1 MMRIGALY
9 HAAGQLKALHGG
21 GACAHRPGKI
31 GRDEMATLTQTT
43 QGAARILRYANPP
56 RHYMTA
62 EGSAL
67 IRDAVLAAAADP
79 AIRAIILTGT
89 DDVFVR
95 HYDVG
100 EIIAV
105 GEAVRAGQLRP
116 EDFER
121 GGFADMI
128 RAVFEAPK
136 PVIAAINGVC
146 MGGGF
151 ELALACDLRVAAAS
165 VPLIGLPET
174 RIGIFPGGGGTQR
187 LPRMIGEAR
196 ALEFVLRGQTVDAA
210 GSLSLGL
217 VHAVVDDALTHA
229 MSWASEFA
237 ARGAEGLA
245 HAKRLVRGALTW
257 GLADGTREEQH
268 GFHTV
273 LLADSAMAAMRNFLA
288 TGEDIT
294 R

>member
-1 MMRIGALY
+1 
-9 HAAGQLKALHGG
+9 
-21 GACAHRPGKI
+21 
-31 GRDEMATLTQTT
+31 MASITAETH
-43 QGAARILRYANPP
+43 GAARLIRYDIPP

-62 EGSAL
+62 VGAGL
-67 IRDAVLAAAADP
+67 ILADVQAAVADP
-79 AIRAIILTGT
+79 AIRVLVLAGT

-95 HYDVG
+95 HYDVA

-105 GEAVRAGQLRP
+105 GEVVRAGQLKP

-128 RAVFEAPK
+128 QAVFNSPK

-151 ELALACDLRVAAAS
+151 ELALACDLRIAGNQ

-196 ALEFVLRGQTVDAA
+196 ALEFILRGQTVDAEGA
-210 GSLSLGL
+210 LALGL
-217 VHAVVDDALTHA
+217 VNAVAADAVTDALA
-229 MSWASEFA
+229 LAAELS

-257 GLADGTREEQH
+257 GLVDGTREEQH
-268 GFHTV
+268 GFHAV
-273 LLADSAMAAMRNFLA
+273 LKADSAMAAMNDFLA
-288 TGEDIT
+288 NGEDIT

>member
-1 MMRIGALY
+1 MTEVSA
-9 HAAGQLKALHGG
+9 
-21 GACAHRPGKI
+21 
-31 GRDEMATLTQTT
+31 ETL
-43 QGAARILRYANPP
+43 GPVCLIRYANPP

-62 EGSAL
+62 EGSGL
-67 IRDAVLAAAADP
+67 MLAAVQAAVADP
-79 AIRAIILTGT
+79 AIRVIVLTGT
-89 DDVFVR
+89 DEVFVR
-95 HYDVG
+95 HYDVS
-100 EIIAV
+100 EIVAV
-105 GEAVRAGQLRP
+105 GEAVRAGQLKP

-128 RAVFEAPK
+128 QAVFNSPK

-151 ELALACDLRVAAAS
+151 ELALACDLRIAGNQ

-187 LPRMIGEAR
+187 LPRIIGEAR
-196 ALEFVLRGQTVDAA
+196 ALEFILRGQTVDAEGA
-210 GSLSLGL
+210 LALGL
-217 VHAVVDDALTHA
+217 VNAVAADSVTEALA
-229 MSWASEFA
+229 VAVQLSERA
-237 ARGAEGLA
+237 PEGLA

-257 GLADGTREEQH
+257 GLEAGTREEQH
-268 GFHTV
+268 GFHAV
-273 LLADSAMAAMRNFLA
+273 LKADSAMAAMKDFLA

>member
-1 MMRIGALY
+1 
-9 HAAGQLKALHGG
+9 
-21 GACAHRPGKI
+21 
-31 GRDEMATLTQTT
+31 MATVTT
-43 QGAARILRYANPP
+43 STEGAARVIRYANPP

-62 EGSAL
+62 EGAGL
-67 IRDAVLAAAADP
+67 MCAAVAEAAADP
-79 AIRAIILTGT
+79 AIRVLILTGT
-89 DDVFVR
+89 EDVFVR
-95 HYDVG
+95 HYDVA
-100 EIIAV
+100 EIVAI
-105 GEAVRAGQLRP
+105 GEAVQAGQLKP

-121 GGFADMI
+121 GSFADMI
-128 RAVFEAPK
+128 RAVFESPK

-151 ELALACDLRVAAAS
+151 ELALACDLRIAGNQ

-196 ALEFVLRGQTVDAA
+196 ALEFILRGQTVDAEGA
-210 GSLSLGL
+210 LALGL
-217 VHAVVDDALTHA
+217 VNTVAADAVGEALILA
-229 MSWASEFA
+229 GELGQ
-237 ARGAEGLA
+237 RGAEGLA

-257 GLADGTREEQH
+257 GLEAGTREEQH
-268 GFHTV
+268 GFHAV
-273 LLADSAMAAMRNFLA
+273 LKADNAMAAMKDFLA

>member
-1 MMRIGALY
+1 MAKVTADTKGAVRL
-9 HAAGQLKALHGG
+9 
-21 GACAHRPGKI
+21 I
-31 GRDEMATLTQTT
+31 
-43 QGAARILRYANPP
+43 RYANPP

-62 EGSAL
+62 EGSGLMTSA
-67 IRDAVLAAAADP
+67 ISEAVADP
-79 AIRAIILTGT
+79 AMRVIVLTGT
-89 DDVFVR
+89 EDVFVR
-95 HYDVG
+95 HYDVS
-100 EIIAV
+100 EIVAV
-105 GEAVRAGQLRP
+105 GEAVRAGQLKP

-128 RAVFEAPK
+128 RAVFESPK

-151 ELALACDLRVAAAS
+151 ELALACDLRIAAAS

-196 ALEFVLRGQTVDAA
+196 ALEFILRGQTVDAA
-210 GSLSLGL
+210 GAKELGL
-217 VHAVVDDALTHA
+217 VNAVAPDAVAAALELA
-229 MSWASEFA
+229 AELA

-257 GLADGTREEQH
+257 GLEAGTREEQH
-268 GFHTV
+268 GFHAV
-273 LLADSAMAAMRNFLA
+273 LKADSAMAAMKDFLA

>member
-1 MMRIGALY
+1 MADVTTETHGAIRL
-9 HAAGQLKALHGG
+9 
-21 GACAHRPGKI
+21 I
-31 GRDEMATLTQTT
+31 
-43 QGAARILRYANPP
+43 RYANPP
-56 RHYMTA
+56 RHYMNA
-62 EGSAL
+62 EGCGLMRAA
-67 IRDAVLAAAADP
+67 IDAAVADP
-79 AIRAIILTGT
+79 AIRVLVLTGT
-89 DDVFVR
+89 GDVFVR

-105 GEAVRAGQLRP
+105 GEAVREGQLKP

-128 RAVFEAPK
+128 QAVFNSPK

-151 ELALACDLRVAAAS
+151 ELALACDLRITQS
-165 VPLIGLPET
+165 RVPLIGLPET

-196 ALEFVLRGQTVDAA
+196 ALEFILRGQTVDAEGA
-210 GSLSLGL
+210 LGLGL
-217 VHAVVDDALTHA
+217 VNAIAADAVGEALKIA
-229 MSWASEFA
+229 GELSQ
-237 ARGAEGLA
+237 RGAEGLA

-257 GLADGTREEQH
+257 GLVDGTREEQH
-268 GFHTV
+268 GFHAV
-273 LLADSAMAAMRNFLA
+273 LKADSAMDAMKDFLA
-288 TGEDIT
+288 NGEDIT

>member
-1 MMRIGALY
+1 MAEVTTETLGATRL
-9 HAAGQLKALHGG
+9 
-21 GACAHRPGKI
+21 I
-31 GRDEMATLTQTT
+31 
-43 QGAARILRYANPP
+43 RYANPP

-62 EGSAL
+62 EGAGL
-67 IRDAVLAAAADP
+67 MLAAVQAAIADP
-79 AIRAIILTGT
+79 AIRVLVLTGT
-89 DDVFVR
+89 DGVFVR
-95 HYDVG
+95 HYDVA
-100 EIIAV
+100 EIVAV
-105 GEAVRAGQLRP
+105 GEAVRAGHLMP

-128 RAVFEAPK
+128 RAVFNSPK

-151 ELALACDLRVAAAS
+151 ELALACDLRIAQNR

-196 ALEFVLRGQTVDAA
+196 ALEFILRGQTVDAEGA
-210 GSLSLGL
+210 LALGL
-217 VHAVVDDALTHA
+217 VNSVAADAVAEALA
-229 MSWASEFA
+229 LA
-237 ARGAEGLA
+237 AELSTRGAEGLA

-257 GLADGTREEQH
+257 GLEDGTREEQH
-268 GFHTV
+268 GFHAV
-273 LLADSAMAAMRNFLA
+273 LKANSAMAAMKDFLA

-294 R
+294 Q

>member
-1 MMRIGALY
+1 MASVTISTEGATRL
-9 HAAGQLKALHGG
+9 
-21 GACAHRPGKI
+21 I
-31 GRDEMATLTQTT
+31 
-43 QGAARILRYANPP
+43 RYANPP

-62 EGSAL
+62 EGAGL
-67 IRDAVLAAAADP
+67 MLAAVQAAVADP
-79 AIRAIILTGT
+79 AIRVIVLTGT

-95 HYDVG
+95 HYDVS
-100 EIIAV
+100 EIVAV
-105 GEAVRAGQLRP
+105 GEAVRSGQLKP

-128 RAVFEAPK
+128 QAVFNSPK

-151 ELALACDLRVAAAS
+151 EFALACDLRIVANR

-196 ALEFVLRGQTVDAA
+196 ALEFILRGQTVDAEGA
-210 GSLSLGL
+210 LELGL
-217 VHAVVDDALTHA
+217 VNAVAADAVAEALA
-229 MSWASEFA
+229 IAAELS

-257 GLADGTREEQH
+257 GLEAGTREEQH
-268 GFHTV
+268 GFHAV
-273 LLADSAMAAMRNFLA
+273 LKADSAMAAMKGFLA

>member
-1 MMRIGALY
+1 MANVETETHGATRL
-9 HAAGQLKALHGG
+9 
-21 GACAHRPGKI
+21 I
-31 GRDEMATLTQTT
+31 
-43 QGAARILRYANPP
+43 RYANPP

-62 EGSAL
+62 AGAGL
-67 IRDAVLAAAADP
+67 MLAAVEAAVADP
-79 AIRAIILTGT
+79 AIRVLVLTGT
-89 DDVFVR
+89 EDVFVR
-95 HYDVG
+95 HYDVA
-100 EIIAV
+100 EIVAV
-105 GEAVRAGQLRP
+105 GEAVQAAQLKP

-128 RAVFEAPK
+128 RAVFESPK

-151 ELALACDLRVAAAS
+151 ELALACDLRIAGNQ

-196 ALEFVLRGQTVDAA
+196 ALEFVLRGQTVDAQGA
-210 GSLSLGL
+210 LALGL
-217 VHAVVDDALTHA
+217 VNAVAADAVAEALA
-229 MSWASEFA
+229 IAAELS

-257 GLADGTREEQH
+257 GLVDGTREEQH
-268 GFHTV
+268 GFHAV
-273 LLADSAMAAMRNFLA
+273 LKSESAMTAMKDFLA
-288 TGEDIT
+288 NGEDIT

>member
-1 MMRIGALY
+1 
-9 HAAGQLKALHGG
+9 
-21 GACAHRPGKI
+21 
-31 GRDEMATLTQTT
+31 MAEVTT
-43 QGAARILRYANPP
+43 ETHSATRLIRYANPP

-62 EGSAL
+62 EGAGL
-67 IRDAVLAAAADP
+67 MLAAVQAAIADP
-79 AIRAIILTGT
+79 AIRVLVLTGT
-89 DDVFVR
+89 DGVFVR
-95 HYDVG
+95 HYDVA
-100 EIIAV
+100 EIVAV
-105 GEAVRAGQLRP
+105 GEAVRAGHLKP

-128 RAVFEAPK
+128 GAVFNSSK

-151 ELALACDLRVAAAS
+151 ELALACDLRIAQNR

-174 RIGIFPGGGGTQR
+174 RVGIFPGGGGTQR

-196 ALEFVLRGQTVDAA
+196 ALEFILRGQTVDAEGA
-210 GSLSLGL
+210 LALGL
-217 VHAVVDDALTHA
+217 VNTVAADAVAEALA
-229 MSWASEFA
+229 LAAELS

-245 HAKRLVRGALTW
+245 QAKRLVRGALTW
-257 GLADGTREEQH
+257 GLEDGTREEQH
-268 GFHTV
+268 GFHAV
-273 LLADSAMAAMRNFLA
+273 LKADSAMAAMKDFLA

>member
-1 MMRIGALY
+1 MASVTTETKGATRL
-9 HAAGQLKALHGG
+9 
-21 GACAHRPGKI
+21 I
-31 GRDEMATLTQTT
+31 
-43 QGAARILRYANPP
+43 RYANPR

-62 EGSAL
+62 EGSGL
-67 IRDAVLAAAADP
+67 MLAAVQAAVTDP
-79 AIRAIILTGT
+79 AIRVIVLTGT

-95 HYDVG
+95 HYDVS
-100 EIIAV
+100 EIVAV
-105 GEAVRAGQLRP
+105 GEAVRVGQLKP

-128 RAVFEAPK
+128 RAVFDSPK

-151 ELALACDLRVAAAS
+151 ELALACDLRIAGNQ

-187 LPRMIGEAR
+187 LPRMIGEAK
-196 ALEFVLRGQTVDAA
+196 ALEFILRGQTVNATGA
-210 GSLSLGL
+210 LELGL
-217 VHAVVDDALTHA
+217 VNAIAADAVGEALTLA
-229 MSWASEFA
+229 EELS
-237 ARGAEGLA
+237 ARAPEGLA

-257 GLADGTREEQH
+257 GLEAGTREEQH
-268 GFHTV
+268 GFHAV
-273 LLADSAMAAMRNFLA
+273 LKADSAMAAMKDFLA

>member
-1 MMRIGALY
+1 MPHVTVESHGATRL
-9 HAAGQLKALHGG
+9 
-21 GACAHRPGKI
+21 I
-31 GRDEMATLTQTT
+31 
-43 QGAARILRYANPP
+43 RYANPP

-62 EGSAL
+62 EGAGL
-67 IRDAVLAAAADP
+67 MLAAVQAAVADP
-79 AIRAIILTGT
+79 DIRALVLTGT
-89 DDVFVR
+89 DDAFVR
-95 HYDVG
+95 HYDVS
-100 EIIAV
+100 EIVAV
-105 GEAVRAGQLRP
+105 GEAVRAGQLKP

-128 RAVFEAPK
+128 QAVFNSPK

-151 ELALACDLRVAAAS
+151 ELALACDMRIAQNR

-196 ALEFVLRGQTVDAA
+196 ALEFILRGQTVDAEVA
-210 GSLSLGL
+210 LELGL
-217 VHAVVDDALTHA
+217 VNAVASDAVAEALKLA
-229 MSWASEFA
+229 GEFA
-237 ARGAEGLA
+237 SRGAEGLA

-257 GLADGTREEQH
+257 GLEDGTREEQH
-268 GFHTV
+268 GFHAV
-273 LLADSAMAAMRNFLA
+273 LKADSAMAAMKDFLA

>member
-1 MMRIGALY
+1 
-9 HAAGQLKALHGG
+9 
-21 GACAHRPGKI
+21 
-31 GRDEMATLTQTT
+31 MATITATT
-43 QGAARILRYANPP
+43 EGAVRLIRYANPP
-56 RHYMTA
+56 RHYLTA
-62 EGSAL
+62 EGSGL
-67 IRDAVLAAAADP
+67 IKAAVDAAVADP
-79 AIRAIILTGT
+79 AIRVLVLTGT

-100 EIIAV
+100 EIVAI
-105 GEAVRAGQLRP
+105 GEAVRAGGVP
-116 EDFER
+116 KEAFEQ
-121 GGFADMI
+121 GGFADMV
-128 RAVFEAPK
+128 RAVFDSPK

-151 ELALACDLRVAAAS
+151 ELALACDLRIAATS

-196 ALEFVLRGQTVDAA
+196 ALEFILRGQTVDADGA
-210 GSLSLGL
+210 LALGL
-217 VHAVVDDALTHA
+217 VNALAPDAVAEALKLA
-229 MSWASEFA
+229 AELS

-245 HAKRLVRGALTW
+245 QAKRLVRGALTW

-268 GFHTV
+268 AFHAV
-273 LLADSAMAAMRNFLA
+273 LKADSAMAAMKDFLA

>member
-1 MMRIGALY
+1 MAEVTTETHGAVRL
-9 HAAGQLKALHGG
+9 
-21 GACAHRPGKI
+21 I
-31 GRDEMATLTQTT
+31 
-43 QGAARILRYANPP
+43 RYANPL

-62 EGSAL
+62 EGSGL
-67 IRDAVLAAAADP
+67 MLAAVEAAVADP
-79 AIRAIILTGT
+79 AIRVLVLTGT

-95 HYDVG
+95 HYDVS
-100 EIIAV
+100 EIVAV
-105 GEAVRAGQLRP
+105 GEAVRAGQLKP

-128 RAVFEAPK
+128 RAVFNSPK

-151 ELALACDLRVAAAS
+151 ELALACDLRIAQNR

-187 LPRMIGEAR
+187 LPRMIGEAK
-196 ALEFVLRGQTVDAA
+196 ALEFILRGQTVDAEGA
-210 GSLSLGL
+210 LTLGL
-217 VHAVVDDALTHA
+217 VNAVAADAVAEALA
-229 MSWASEFA
+229 LAAELS

-257 GLADGTREEQH
+257 GLEDGTREEQH
-268 GFHTV
+268 GFHAV
-273 LLADSAMAAMRNFLA
+273 LKADSAMAAMKHFLA

>member
-1 MMRIGALY
+1 MASVTTKTSGAVRL
-9 HAAGQLKALHGG
+9 
-21 GACAHRPGKI
+21 I
-31 GRDEMATLTQTT
+31 
-43 QGAARILRYANPP
+43 RYANPP

-62 EGSAL
+62 EGSGQM
-67 IRDAVLAAAADP
+67 LAAITEADSDS

-95 HYDVG
+95 HYDVS

-105 GEAVRAGQLRP
+105 GEAVQAGALKP
-116 EDFER
+116 EDFEQ
-121 GGFADMI
+121 GGFADMV
-128 RAVFEAPK
+128 RAVFETPK

-151 ELALACDLRVAAAS
+151 ELALACDLRVAASS

-196 ALEFVLRGQTVDAA
+196 ALEFILFGQTVDAA
-210 GSLSLGL
+210 KALDLGL
-217 VHAVVDDALTHA
+217 VHAVANDAVAHA
-229 MSWASEFA
+229 TVWANELA
-237 ARGAEGLA
+237 GRGAEGLA

-257 GLADGTREEQH
+257 GLVEGTRQEQH
-268 GFHTV
+268 GFHNV
-273 LLADSAMAAMRNFLA
+273 LKADSAMAGMREFLE

>member
-1 MMRIGALY
+1 MASVTTETRGATRL
-9 HAAGQLKALHGG
+9 
-21 GACAHRPGKI
+21 I
-31 GRDEMATLTQTT
+31 
-43 QGAARILRYANPP
+43 RYANPP

-62 EGSAL
+62 EGAGL
-67 IRDAVLAAAADP
+67 MLAAVQAAVADP
-79 AIRAIILTGT
+79 AIRVLILTGT

-95 HYDVG
+95 HYDVS
-100 EIIAV
+100 EIVAV
-105 GEAVRAGQLRP
+105 GEAVRAGQLKP

-128 RAVFEAPK
+128 RAVFDSPK

-151 ELALACDLRVAAAS
+151 ELALACDLRVASAN
-165 VPLIGLPET
+165 VPQIGLPET
-174 RIGIFPGGGGTQR
+174 RVGIFPGGGGTQR

-196 ALEFVLRGQTVDAA
+196 ALEFILRGQTVDATGA
-210 GSLSLGL
+210 LALGIVNAVAVDAVAEALALATELS
-217 VHAVVDDALTHA
+217 
-229 MSWASEFA
+229 

-257 GLADGTREEQH
+257 GLTDGTREEQH
-268 GFHTV
+268 GFHEV
-273 LLADSAMAAMRNFLA
+273 LKADSAMTAMKDFLA

>member
-1 MMRIGALY
+1 MANVTTSTKGATRL
-9 HAAGQLKALHGG
+9 
-21 GACAHRPGKI
+21 I
-31 GRDEMATLTQTT
+31 
-43 QGAARILRYANPP
+43 RYANPP

-62 EGSAL
+62 EGAGL
-67 IRDAVLAAAADP
+67 MLAAVQQAVADP
-79 AIRAIILTGT
+79 AVRVLVLTGT

-95 HYDVG
+95 HYDVA

-105 GEAVRAGQLRP
+105 GEAVRAGQLKP

-128 RAVFEAPK
+128 QAVFNSPK

-151 ELALACDLRVAAAS
+151 ELALACDLRIAGNQ

-174 RIGIFPGGGGTQR
+174 RVGIFPGGGGTQR

-196 ALEFVLRGQTVDAA
+196 ALEFILRGQTVNATGA
-210 GSLSLGL
+210 LELGL
-217 VHAVVDDALTHA
+217 VNAVAADAVGEALTLA
-229 MSWASEFA
+229 EELS

-257 GLADGTREEQH
+257 GLDAGTREEQH
-268 GFHTV
+268 GFHEV
-273 LLADSAMAAMRNFLA
+273 LKADSAMAAMQDFLA
-288 TGEDIT
+288 NGEDIT

>member
-1 MMRIGALY
+1 MASVTTET
-9 HAAGQLKALHGG
+9 KGG
-21 GACAHRPGKI
+21 TRLI
-31 GRDEMATLTQTT
+31 
-43 QGAARILRYANPP
+43 RYANPP

-62 EGSAL
+62 EGAGL
-67 IRDAVLAAAADP
+67 MLAAVQAAVADP
-79 AIRAIILTGT
+79 AIRVIVLTGT

-95 HYDVG
+95 HYDVS
-100 EIIAV
+100 EIVAV
-105 GEAVRAGQLRP
+105 GEAVQAGQLRP

-128 RAVFEAPK
+128 RAVFDSPK

-151 ELALACDLRVAAAS
+151 ELALACDLRIVANR

-196 ALEFVLRGQTVDAA
+196 ALEFILRGQTVDAEGA
-210 GSLSLGL
+210 LALGI
-217 VHAVVDDALTHA
+217 VNTIAPDAVAEALA
-229 MSWASEFA
+229 LAAEFSE
-237 ARGAEGLA
+237 RGAEGLA

-257 GLADGTREEQH
+257 GLEAGTREEQH
-268 GFHTV
+268 GFHAV
-273 LLADSAMAAMRNFLA
+273 LKADSAMAAMKDFLA

>member
-1 MMRIGALY
+1 MASITADTL
-9 HAAGQLKALHGG
+9 GQTRL
-21 GACAHRPGKI
+21 I
-31 GRDEMATLTQTT
+31 
-43 QGAARILRYANPP
+43 RYANPP

-62 EGSAL
+62 EGAGL
-67 IRDAVLAAAADP
+67 MLAAVQAAVADP
-79 AIRAIILTGT
+79 AIRVIILTGT

-95 HYDVG
+95 HYDVS

-105 GEAVRAGQLRP
+105 GEAVRAGQLKP

-128 RAVFEAPK
+128 QVVFNSPK

-151 ELALACDLRVAAAS
+151 ELALACDLRIAGNQ

-196 ALEFVLRGQTVDAA
+196 ALEFILRGQTVDADGA
-210 GSLSLGL
+210 LALGL
-217 VHAVVDDALTHA
+217 VNSVAADAVTDALA
-229 MSWASEFA
+229 LA
-237 ARGAEGLA
+237 AELSARSAEGLA

-257 GLADGTREEQH
+257 GLVDGTREEQH
-268 GFHTV
+268 GFHAVVKT
-273 LLADSAMAAMRNFLA
+273 DSAMAAMKDFLA
-288 TGEDIT
+288 NGEDIT

>member
-1 MMRIGALY
+1 MAKVTVETKGAVRL
-9 HAAGQLKALHGG
+9 
-21 GACAHRPGKI
+21 I
-31 GRDEMATLTQTT
+31 
-43 QGAARILRYANPP
+43 RYANPP
-56 RHYMTA
+56 RHYMTG
-62 EGSAL
+62 EGAGL
-67 IRDAVLAAAADP
+67 MQAAIEAAVADP
-79 AIRAIILTGT
+79 DIRVLVLTGT
-89 DDVFVR
+89 EDVFVR

-100 EIIAV
+100 EIVAV
-105 GEAVRAGQLRP
+105 AEAVRAGQLKP

-128 RAVFEAPK
+128 GEVFKSPK
-136 PVIAAINGVC
+136 PVIAAINGIC

-151 ELALACDLRVAAAS
+151 ELALACDIRIATKS

-196 ALEFVLRGQTVDAA
+196 ALEFILRGQTVDAA
-210 GSLSLGL
+210 GAKELGL
-217 VHAVVDDALTHA
+217 VNKVANDAVNDAMVLA
-229 MSWASEFA
+229 AELAS
-237 ARGAEGLA
+237 RGAEGLA

-257 GLADGTREEQH
+257 GLVDGTREEQH
-268 GFHTV
+268 GFHAV
-273 LLADSAMAAMRNFLA
+273 LKAESAMLAMREFLV

>member
-1 MMRIGALY
+1 MAQVTTETHGATRL
-9 HAAGQLKALHGG
+9 
-21 GACAHRPGKI
+21 I
-31 GRDEMATLTQTT
+31 
-43 QGAARILRYANPP
+43 RYANPP

-62 EGSAL
+62 EGAGL
-67 IRDAVLAAAADP
+67 MLAAVQAAVADP
-79 AIRAIILTGT
+79 AIRVLVLTGT
-89 DDVFVR
+89 DGVFVR
-95 HYDVG
+95 HYDVA
-100 EIIAV
+100 EIVAV
-105 GEAVRAGQLRP
+105 GEAVRAGHLKP

-128 RAVFEAPK
+128 DAVFNSPK

-151 ELALACDLRVAAAS
+151 ELALACDLRIAQNR

-174 RIGIFPGGGGTQR
+174 RVGIFPGGGGTQR

-196 ALEFVLRGQTVDAA
+196 ALEFILRGQTVDAEGA
-210 GSLSLGL
+210 LALGL
-217 VHAVVDDALTHA
+217 VNSVAADAVAEALA
-229 MSWASEFA
+229 LAAELS

-245 HAKRLVRGALTW
+245 QAKRLVRGALTW
-257 GLADGTREEQH
+257 GLEDGTREEQH
-268 GFHTV
+268 GFHAV
-273 LLADSAMAAMRNFLA
+273 LKADSATAAMKDFLA

>member
-1 MMRIGALY
+1 
-9 HAAGQLKALHGG
+9 
-21 GACAHRPGKI
+21 
-31 GRDEMATLTQTT
+31 MAEVTT
-43 QGAARILRYANPP
+43 ETHSATRLIRYANPP

-62 EGSAL
+62 EGAGL
-67 IRDAVLAAAADP
+67 MLAAVHAAIADP
-79 AIRAIILTGT
+79 AVRVLVLTGT
-89 DDVFVR
+89 DGVFVR
-95 HYDVG
+95 HYDVA
-100 EIIAV
+100 EIVAV
-105 GEAVRAGQLRP
+105 GEAVRAGHLQP

-128 RAVFEAPK
+128 DAVFNSPK

-151 ELALACDLRVAAAS
+151 ELALACDLRIAQNR

-174 RIGIFPGGGGTQR
+174 RVGIFPGGGGTQR

-196 ALEFVLRGQTVDAA
+196 ALEFILRGQTVDAEGA
-210 GSLSLGL
+210 LALGL
-217 VHAVVDDALTHA
+217 VNSVAADAVAEALA
-229 MSWASEFA
+229 LAAELS

-245 HAKRLVRGALTW
+245 QAKRLVRGALTW
-257 GLADGTREEQH
+257 GLEDGTREEQH
-268 GFHTV
+268 GFHAV
-273 LLADSAMAAMRNFLA
+273 LKADSAMAAMKDFLA

>member
-1 MMRIGALY
+1 
-9 HAAGQLKALHGG
+9 
-21 GACAHRPGKI
+21 
-31 GRDEMATLTQTT
+31 MATVTT
-43 QGAARILRYANPP
+43 ETFGGTRLIRYANPP

-62 EGSAL
+62 EGAGL
-67 IRDAVLAAAADP
+67 MQTAIEAAAGDT
-79 AIRAIILTGT
+79 AIRAIVLTGT

-95 HYDVG
+95 HYDVS

-105 GEAVRAGQLRP
+105 GEAVRAGQLKP

-151 ELALACDLRVAAAS
+151 ELALACDLRLAATS

-187 LPRMIGEAR
+187 LPRMVGEAR

-210 GSLSLGL
+210 GAKELGL
-217 VHAVVDDALTHA
+217 VNSVAADAVAASLEL
-229 MSWASEFA
+229 ASEFTS
-237 ARGAEGLA
+237 RGAEGLA

-257 GLADGTREEQH
+257 GLVDGTREEQH
-268 GFHTV
+268 GFHAV
-273 LLADSAMAAMRNFLA
+273 LKADSAMAAMKDFLA

>member
-1 MMRIGALY
+1 MANVTNSTKGATRL
-9 HAAGQLKALHGG
+9 
-21 GACAHRPGKI
+21 I
-31 GRDEMATLTQTT
+31 
-43 QGAARILRYANPP
+43 RYANPP

-62 EGSAL
+62 EGAGL
-67 IRDAVLAAAADP
+67 MLAAVQEAVADP
-79 AIRAIILTGT
+79 AIRVLVLTGT

-95 HYDVG
+95 HYDVA
-100 EIIAV
+100 EIVAV
-105 GEAVRAGQLRP
+105 GEAVRAGQLKP

-128 RAVFEAPK
+128 QAVFNSPK

-151 ELALACDLRVAAAS
+151 ELALACDLRIAGNQ

-174 RIGIFPGGGGTQR
+174 RVGIFPGGGGTQR

-196 ALEFVLRGQTVDAA
+196 ALEFILRGQTVNATGA
-210 GSLSLGL
+210 LELGL
-217 VHAVVDDALTHA
+217 VNAVAADAVGEALTLA
-229 MSWASEFA
+229 EELS
-237 ARGAEGLA
+237 ARDAEGLA

-257 GLADGTREEQH
+257 GLDAGTREEQH
-268 GFHTV
+268 GFHEV
-273 LLADSAMAAMRNFLA
+273 LKADSAMAAMQDFLA
-288 TGEDIT
+288 NGEDIT

>member
-1 MMRIGALY
+1 MADVNTETHGATRL
-9 HAAGQLKALHGG
+9 
-21 GACAHRPGKI
+21 I
-31 GRDEMATLTQTT
+31 
-43 QGAARILRYANPP
+43 RYANPP

-62 EGSAL
+62 EGAGL
-67 IRDAVLAAAADP
+67 MLAAVQAAIADP
-79 AIRAIILTGT
+79 AIRVVVLTGT

-95 HYDVG
+95 HYDVS
-100 EIIAV
+100 EIVAV
-105 GEAVRAGQLRP
+105 GEAVRAGRLKP

-128 RAVFEAPK
+128 RAVFNSPK

-151 ELALACDLRVAAAS
+151 ELALACDLRIAQGR

-196 ALEFVLRGQTVDAA
+196 ALEFILRGRTVDATGA
-210 GSLSLGL
+210 FALGL
-217 VHAVVDDALTHA
+217 VNAVAADAVADALA
-229 MSWASEFA
+229 LAAELA
-237 ARGAEGLA
+237 ARAPEGLA
-245 HAKRLVRGALTW
+245 HAKRLVRGALSW
-257 GLADGTREEQH
+257 DLEAGTIEEQH
-268 GFHTV
+268 GFHEV
-273 LLADSAMAAMRNFLA
+273 LKSDRAMAAMKDFLA

>member
-1 MMRIGALY
+1 MASVSTETLGAVRL
-9 HAAGQLKALHGG
+9 
-21 GACAHRPGKI
+21 I
-31 GRDEMATLTQTT
+31 
-43 QGAARILRYANPP
+43 RYANPP

-62 EGSAL
+62 EGTGQM
-67 IRDAVLAAAADP
+67 LAAVTDAINDP

-95 HYDVG
+95 HYDVSELVAIG
-100 EIIAV
+100 EV
-105 GEAVRAGQLRP
+105 VQAGGMKP
-116 EDFER
+116 EDFEQ
-121 GGFADMI
+121 GGFADLV
-128 RAVFEAPK
+128 RAIFDSPK

-151 ELALACDLRVAAAS
+151 EISLACDLRVAASS

-196 ALEFVLRGQTVDAA
+196 ALEFILFGQTVDAA
-210 GSLSLGL
+210 KALDLGL
-217 VHAVVDDALTHA
+217 VHAVAEDAVAHA
-229 MSWASEFA
+229 TDWANELA
-237 ARGAEGLA
+237 GRGAEGLA

-257 GLADGTREEQH
+257 GLVEGTWQEQH

-273 LLADSAMAAMRNFLA
+273 LKADSAMAAMREFLE

>member
-1 MMRIGALY
+1 
-9 HAAGQLKALHGG
+9 
-21 GACAHRPGKI
+21 
-31 GRDEMATLTQTT
+31 MATVTT
-43 QGAARILRYANPP
+43 STEGAARVIRYANPP

-62 EGSAL
+62 EGAGL
-67 IRDAVLAAAADP
+67 MCAAVTEAAADP
-79 AIRAIILTGT
+79 AIRVLILTGT

-95 HYDVG
+95 HYDVA
-100 EIIAV
+100 EIVAI
-105 GEAVRAGQLRP
+105 GEAVQAGQLKP

-128 RAVFEAPK
+128 RAVFESPK

-151 ELALACDLRVAAAS
+151 ELALACDLRIAGNQ

-196 ALEFVLRGQTVDAA
+196 ALEFILRGQTVDAEGA
-210 GSLSLGL
+210 LALGL
-217 VHAVVDDALTHA
+217 VNAVAADAVGEALILA
-229 MSWASEFA
+229 GELGQ
-237 ARGAEGLA
+237 RGAEGLA

-257 GLADGTREEQH
+257 GLVDGTREEQH
-268 GFHTV
+268 GFHAV
-273 LLADSAMAAMRNFLA
+273 LKADSAMAAMKDFLA

>member
-1 MMRIGALY
+1 
-9 HAAGQLKALHGG
+9 
-21 GACAHRPGKI
+21 
-31 GRDEMATLTQTT
+31 MASITAETH
-43 QGAARILRYANPP
+43 GAARLIRYGNPP

-62 EGSAL
+62 EGAGL
-67 IRDAVLAAAADP
+67 ILAAVQAAVADPVIRVLVLA
-79 AIRAIILTGT
+79 GT

-95 HYDVG
+95 HYDVA

-105 GEAVRAGQLRP
+105 GEVVRAGQLKP

-128 RAVFEAPK
+128 QAVFYSPK

-151 ELALACDLRVAAAS
+151 ELALACDLRIAGNQ

-196 ALEFVLRGQTVDAA
+196 ALEFILRGQTVDAEGA
-210 GSLSLGL
+210 LALGL
-217 VHAVVDDALTHA
+217 VNAVAADAVTDALA
-229 MSWASEFA
+229 LAAELS

-257 GLADGTREEQH
+257 GLVDGTREEQH
-268 GFHTV
+268 GFHAV
-273 LLADSAMAAMRNFLA
+273 LKADSAMAEMNDFLA
-288 TGEDIT
+288 NGEDIT